1 MEQLKRILA
10 GLSWRQRITIVIVTL
25 AVAAGLFAVARWT
38 QERDY
43 RPLYSG
49 LAPEDAG
56 AVLAKLRE
64 LGVEFRLADNGSTVL
79 VPSARVAETRLELA
93 VAGLPKTG
101 RIGFEVFDKTNFG
114 ATEFAEQVN
123 YHRALEGEL
132 ERSIMSLAEV
142 EQARVHVTF
151 AKESVF
157 AEQRQ
162 PAKASVLV
170 KLRTGVTL
178 PPPKVSAICHLTAS
192 AVEGLDPGAVSVVD
206 MRGNLLN
213 RPKRALGAE
222 GGDAPD
228 GMIEFRQQVERDL
241 LTKVNGTLE
250 PLLGPEKYRAGVF
263 VDCDFTSGE
272 QSEET
277 FDPTKSVMTNSQRTE
292 DVSGANAAS
301 GQPGTASNLP
311 RPTSRPGVSSGGVSR
326 RTENIAYQASR
337 VVKRLRLPQG
347 GIKRVSAAVLV
358 DHVVRWEGEGAKARR
373 IVEPVPPEKMKIIRE
388 LVTAAIGLTPA
399 RGDQLTVEC
408 LPFESTL
415 TWTPPAPPPAAPA
428 PGIPGLPP
436 WLQQLLGRKDA
447 IVWVASGAGAALLLV
462 LVAVFFLIRRLK
474 RKPAAPTA
482 QAALP
487 APRPAAEVAAAE
499 EEDLRKQMEAKLAE
513 QAALKEKLTA
523 EALNSLKLPQITTKK
538 AEVLAKH
545 ITEEAKK
552 DPAAVAHLIRTW
564 LNEAES

>member
-1 MEQLKRILA
+1 
-10 GLSWRQRITIVIVTL
+10 
-25 AVAAGLFAVARWT
+25 
-38 QERDY
+38 
-43 RPLYSG
+43 
-49 LAPEDAG
+49 
-56 AVLAKLRE
+56 
-64 LGVEFRLADNGSTVL
+64 
-79 VPSARVAETRLELA
+79 
-93 VAGLPKTG
+93 
-101 RIGFEVFDKTNFG
+101 
-114 ATEFAEQVN
+114 
-123 YHRALEGEL
+123 
-132 ERSIMSLAEV
+132 
-142 EQARVHVTF
+142 VHVTF

-170 KLRTGVTL
+170 KLRTGATL

-213 RPKRALGAE
+213 RPKRTLGAE

-241 LTKVNGTLE
+241 MMKVNGTLE

-311 RPTSRPGVSSGGVSR
+311 RPTSRPGASSGGVSR

-373 IVEPVPPEKMKIIRE
+373 IVEPVPPEKMKVIRD

-415 TWTPPAPPPAAPA
+415 TWTPPAPSPAAPA

-462 LVAVFFLIRRLK
+462 LVAAFFLIRRLK

-482 QAALP
+482 QTALP